1 MQICRGVVRGM
12 NRVSIL
18 TTNAKASQFED
29 FVHGDTVF
37 AFDLLAAEGPRKL
50 VEGPA
55 WAFVDWVMEDLSGLE
70 MCRRLR
76 ADPRMRDAHVTI
88 VLEADDS
95 EDRRRALKA
104 GADDYAIGPLDRQA
118 MLDRVLALHSS
129 DRQRGNA
136 HVLEIGELQIN
147 VAGEQARWHGKLIPL
162 RPNEFR
168 VLRFMAENPNR
179 VLSRQE
185 LVDAL
190 GKAGDPEYLRT
201 VDVWIKRLRFGLRTA
216 GGTSALRTVHGKGYV
231 LDLP

>member
-1 MQICRGVVRGM
+1 M

-18 TTNAKASQFED
+18 TTSAAAARFEQ
-29 FVHGDTVF
+29 FVHGETVF
-37 AFDLLAAEGPRKL
+37 AFDLLAAGGPRKL

-76 ADPRMRDAHVTI
+76 ADPRLREAHVTI
-88 VLEADDS
+88 VLEADDG

-104 GADDYAIGPLDRQA
+104 GADDYAVGPLGRQA
-118 MLDRVLALHSS
+118 MLDRVLALHSG
-129 DRQRGNA
+129 DRQRAGA
-136 HVLEIGELQIN
+136 HVLEIGHLQIN
-147 VAGEQARWHGKLIPL
+147 VAGEQARWHGKPIPL

-179 VLSRQE
+179 VLTRQE

-201 VDVWIKRLRFGLRTA
+201 VDVWIKRLRSGLRDA